1 MLGLRAMKWLL
12 PVAVTISLAGCG
24 GSKHKLESATT
35 CSATWQALIGP
46 KPWDITSSLV
56 YNDGKLYYGSYTGN
70 AIVAQPIDGSPSRV
84 FAAVPTLE
92 LWLEGDHLL
101 FSQGN
106 DAVQIG
112 SVPLSGGTPQIA
124 LDGAAGRT
132 STGLATAHVF
142 TPTDFYWSEIPFPAA
157 QSPTTIWHQSRLEG
171 LPEALGTI
179 TFQKQLSAT
188 AIALSNN
195 SVLAATLSG
204 EAYTLPI
211 TGGAPSPLALPAQ
224 PGVMV
229 DLAGLDPQG
238 AYTTL
243 FFSAQAGPLMLS
255 PADGSPAKPFWPTL
269 PSDAQVEKI
278 WPNPEG
284 GWVVVATQ
292 AFDDGLFHTTLTL
305 LDEQGIAIRLGC
317 SPADAERA
325 SITVPVAIAP
335 DAVYAATQDPMAS
348 TWAIDRIAR

>member
-1 MLGLRAMKWLL
+1 MWRVEPQTGERDHLQRRLAAADWAQALGLYVL
-12 PVAVTISLAGCG
+12 AVYS
-24 GSKHKLESATT
+24 
-35 CSATWQALIGP
+35 
-46 KPWDITSSLV
+46 
-56 YNDGKLYYGSYTGN
+56 DGTLYYGSDTEN
-70 AIVAQPIDGSPSRV
+70 AIVAQPVDGSPSRV

-112 SVPLSGGTPQIA
+112 SVPLSGGTPQIV

-132 STGLATAHVF
+132 MPGFATAHVF
-142 TPTDFYWSEIPFPAA
+142 TSTDFYWSEIPFPAA
-157 QSPTTIWHQSRLEG
+157 QSPTTIWHQSRSGG

-179 TFQKQLSAT
+179 TFQKQVGAT
-188 AIALSNN
+188 AIALGSN

-211 TGGAPSPLALPAQ
+211 TGGTPSPVALPAQ
-224 PGVMV
+224 PGVTV
-229 DLAGLDPQG
+229 ELAGLDALG

-243 FFSAQAGPLMLS
+243 FFSDQAGPLMQS

-284 GWVVVATQ
+284 GWVILAMQ

-305 LDEQGIAIRLGC
+305 LDEQGTATRLGC
-317 SPADAERA
+317 SPGDTERA
-325 SITVPVAIAP
+325 WITVAVAIAP
-335 DAVYAATQDPMAS
+335 DAVYAATHDLTTS

>member
-1 MLGLRAMKWLL
+1 MKWLL
-12 PVAVTISLAGCG
+12 PAAVMISLAGCG
-24 GSKHKLESATT
+24 GSSHKPESATT
-35 CSATWQALIGP
+35 CSATWQALIRP

-56 YNDGKLYYGSYTGN
+56 YNDGTLYYGSYAGN
-70 AIVAQPIDGSPSRV
+70 AIVAQPVDGGPSRV
-84 FAAVPTLE
+84 FAAVSTLE

-106 DAVQIG
+106 DGVQIG
-112 SVPLSGGTPQIA
+112 SVPLSGGTPQIV

-132 STGLATAHVF
+132 TTGLATAHVF

-157 QSPTTIWHQSRLEG
+157 QSPTTVWHQSRSGG

-179 TFQKQLSAT
+179 AFQNQLSAT
-188 AIALSNN
+188 AIALGNN

-211 TGGAPSPLALPAQ
+211 TGGAPSPLASPAPQ
-224 PGVMV
+224 PGVMEE
-229 DLAGLDPQG
+229 LAGLDALG

-255 PADGSPAKPFWPTL
+255 PADGSPTKPFWSTL

-305 LDEQGIAIRLGC
+305 LDEQGTAIRLGC
-317 SPADAERA
+317 SPTDTERA
-325 SITVPVAIAP
+325 WITVPVAIAP
-335 DAVYAATQDPMAS
+335 DAVYAATKDLTAS

>member
-1 MLGLRAMKWLL
+1 MKWLL

-24 GSKHKLESATT
+24 GSKHKLENAST

-46 KPWDITSSLV
+46 KPWDFTSSLV
-56 YNDGKLYYGSYTGN
+56 YNDGTLYYGSYTED
-70 AIVAQPIDGSPSRV
+70 AIVAQPVDGSPSRV

-106 DAVQIG
+106 GGVQIG
-112 SVPLSGGTPQIA
+112 SVPLSGGTPQIV
-124 LDGAAGRT
+124 LDGSAGRT
-132 STGLATAHVF
+132 TLGLATAHVF
-142 TPTDFYWSEIPFPAA
+142 TPTDFYWSEIPLPAA
-157 QSPTTIWHQSRLEG
+157 QSPTTIWHQSRSGG
-171 LPEALGTI
+171 LPEALGTM
-179 TFQKQLSAT
+179 TFQKQQSAT
-188 AIALSNN
+188 AIALGNN
-195 SVLAATLSG
+195 SVLAAAASG

-211 TGGAPSPLALPAQ
+211 TGGAPSSLVLPAQ
-224 PGVMV
+224 PGVWV
-229 DLAGLDPQG
+229 ELAGLDALG

-269 PSDAQVEKI
+269 PSDAQVQKI

-305 LDEQGIAIRLGC
+305 LDEQGTATRLGC
-317 SPADAERA
+317 SPADSERA
-325 SITVPVAIAP
+325 WITVPVAIAP
-335 DAVYAATQDPMAS
+335 DAVYAATRDLMAS